1 MDNSVITIQS
11 LDKKLDSKA
20 GISKR
25 KKREYRRVM
34 TDALLSEGMTD
45 QNQVRFCHAFV
56 ATGIDPLV
64 RLLNSEKG
72 KDWKGIIQSLMKQ
85 TYFVNVVRMRLR
97 FFMQLLAESIHGE
110 FKNSQA
116 ILIYSIKNIVFMEF
130 DSKKKFRGDNI
141 SLFREVVLDSWKS
154 RKTIDEVSSIEN
166 LEQLRNYV
174 RRCLQEDKQEVI
186 KNHPEFS
193 LFLSW
198 IREVSKQNQTVKDE
212 KGVVNKPVD
221 IAKSEGKKPAEV
233 TKESTPAGEA
243 EQHEAPVVSL
253 QKAIDLFEQRI
264 VERDTEIKELN
275 KQIDGLLDR
284 IQKERQAAINEKE
297 QLFHEKEQLFH
308 EMEREKQGFAEKSK
322 ESQNTINSLQETL
335 KQKEDLIDKQDE
347 QLKERKKL
355 LQDNDIRFEN
365 HYKQQMMAL
374 GNKLKHSFS
383 DLRVSIND
391 VPDDDKE
398 FLELPLQDI
407 IKILEKEGV
416 KI

>member
-1 MDNSVITIQS
+1 MDTSVITIQS

-25 KKREYRRVM
+25 KKKEYRRVM

-56 ATGIDPLV
+56 ATGIAPLV

-154 RKTIDEVSSIEN
+154 KKTIDEVSSIEN

-186 KNHPEFS
+186 KNHPEFP

-198 IREVSKQNQTVKDE
+198 IREVSKQNQAVKDE

-221 IAKSEGKKPAEV
+221 ITKPEVEKSAEV
-233 TKESTPAGEA
+233 TKESTPAGGA
-243 EQHEAPVVSL
+243 ERHEVPVVSL

-264 VERDTEIKELN
+264 VERDTEIKELK
-275 KQIDGLLDR
+275 KQIDGLKDR
-284 IQKERQAAINEKE
+284 IQKDRQAAINEKD
-297 QLFHEKEQLFH
+297 QLHY
-308 EMEREKQGFAEKSK
+308 EMERKKQEFAEKSK
-322 ESQNTINSLQETL
+322 EFQSAINSLQETL
-335 KQKEDLIDKQDE
+335 KQKNQIIGTQNE
-347 QLKERKKL
+347 QLNERKNL
-355 LQDNDIRFEN
+355 LEDNDIRFEN

-374 GNKLKHSFS
+374 GNKLKSSFS
-383 DLRVSIND
+383 DLEGSIND
-391 VPDDDKE
+391 LTDNDDKQ
-398 FLELPLQDI
+398 FLEVPFQEI
-407 IKILEKEGV
+407 VQILKKEGV
-416 KI
+416 EI

>member
-1 MDNSVITIQS
+1 MDTSVITIQS

-20 GISKR
+20 GISKG
-25 KKREYRRVM
+25 KKKEYRRVM

-56 ATGIDPLV
+56 ATGIAPLV

-116 ILIYSIKNIVFMEF
+116 ILIYSIKNIVLMEF

-186 KNHPEFS
+186 KNHPEFP

-198 IREVSKQNQTVKDE
+198 IREVSKQKQAVKDE
-212 KGVVNKPVD
+212 KGVVNKLVD

-243 EQHEAPVVSL
+243 ERHEAPVVSL

-264 VERDTEIKELN
+264 VERDTEIKELK
-275 KQIDGLLDR
+275 KQIDGLKDR
-284 IQKERQAAINEKE
+284 IQKDRQAAINEKD
-297 QLFHEKEQLFH
+297 QLHY
-308 EMEREKQGFAEKSK
+308 EMERKKQEFAEKSK
-322 ESQNTINSLQETL
+322 EFQSAINSLQETL
-335 KQKEDLIDKQDE
+335 KQKNQIIGTQNE
-347 QLKERKKL
+347 QLNERKNL
-355 LQDNDIRFEN
+355 LEDNDIRFEN

-374 GNKLKHSFS
+374 GNKLKSSFS
-383 DLRVSIND
+383 DLEGSIND
-391 VPDDDKE
+391 LTDNDDKQ
-398 FLELPLQDI
+398 FLEVPFQEI
-407 IKILEKEGV
+407 VQILKKEGV
-416 KI
+416 EI